1 MGVST
6 GVVADLTDE
15 GLKILSQFSW
25 LRSLSID
32 NRAITEDGVKYLAE
46 GLKKLRHLDLFGA
59 RLSDEA
65 LTYIRSNFRHSRS
78 ISCLALHCM
87 LGLSAENSLS
97 LSLKT
102 PFYNS
107 GWPVISLNFTYVKV
121 PFTQKDY
128 ITPPPWQSQRSVKKG
143 TLTISYVYYTCQL

>member
-65 LTYIRSNFRHSRS
+65 LTYIRSNIRHSRS
-78 ISCLALHCM
+78 IFCLTLHCM
-87 LGLSAENSLS
+87 LGSSVEDSLS

-102 PFYNS
+102 PFYVS
-107 GWPVISLNFTYVKV
+107 GWPVMSLNFNYVKV
-121 PFTQKDY
+121 PLIQKDCS
-128 ITPPPWQSQRSVKKG
+128 TPLHCSHRRSIKKG
-143 TLTISYVYYTCQL
+143 TSTIS